1 MDMFSL
7 SLLLVVLWLFVG
19 AYVASA
25 FQEVAEEKGF
35 KNSRKY
41 FWLTFLLGI
50 VGMLLVVALPD
61 RKGKDVGTNQQ
72 VDVANDELPD
82 L

>member
-1 MDMFSL
+1 MEVL
-7 SLLLVVLWLFVG
+7 ILVLVILWLVVG

-35 KNSRKY
+35 GNSRKY

-50 VGMLLVVALPD
+50 VGMLLVVALRLLAEILFAFPI
-61 RKGKDVGTNQQ
+61 
-72 VDVANDELPD
+72 
-82 L
+82 